1 MNDNETL
8 VMGVLFAVPMAGQI
22 IHLYRFPWR
31 LIEIICLQAIVPLSL
46 LYLVNMKLSPGE
58 VGLTLGNRRKT
69 LVTTAML
76 LSLAVAMSLIGLLFP
91 SMTQYYPIWQTGTDV
106 TTGEFLY
113 EETIIAIMM
122 FCGEFFYRGLVL
134 FTLAKRSF
142 WGAILLQSLPY
153 AFLHLGK
160 PMIEV
165 PYSLVAGIIFGWAN
179 LRSGSMLPSWITH
192 FVGSALF
199 DALILLT

>member
-1 MNDNETL
+1 
-8 VMGVLFAVPMAGQI
+8 
-22 IHLYRFPWR
+22 
-31 LIEIICLQAIVPLSL
+31 
-46 LYLVNMKLSPGE
+46 MKLSPGD
-58 VGLTLGNRRKT
+58 VGLTLGTRRKM
-69 LVTTAML
+69 LVTTTFL
-76 LSLAVAMSLIGLLFP
+76 LFLAVAMSLIGLLFP
-91 SMTQYYPIWQTGTDV
+91 SMTEYYPIWQTGPDV

-122 FCGEFFYRGLVL
+122 FCGEFFYRGIVL

-179 LRSGSMLPSWITH
+179 LRSRSMLPSWITH